1 MATRSNRSTSALVA
15 LSASEKAT
23 VLDELLATRVELRQL
38 AEGLAVRLLR
48 AEDRAAVAD
57 QVAGALQDMDVEE
70 LNGHTGYRPGRGYVH
85 PVEAADEI
93 LDEVLHPFLGDLE
106 RRAAL
111 GMAAAATE
119 LAMGV
124 LLGLYRCR
132 HAASETV
139 LEYAPDYPAERAADL
154 VDRCTK
160 LHVDLPH
167 DELVD
172 LLTEWDA
179 IIAE

>member
-1 MATRSNRSTSALVA
+1 L
-15 LSASEKAT
+15 E
-23 VLDELLATRVELRQL
+23 
-38 AEGLAVRLLR
+38 
-48 AEDRAAVAD
+48 
-57 QVAGALQDMDVEE
+57 
-70 LNGHTGYRPGRGYVH
+70 
-85 PVEAADEI
+85 
-93 LDEVLHPFLGDLE
+93 PFLGDLE

-119 LAMGV
+119 LAVGV

-132 HAASETV
+132 HAGSETV
-139 LEYAPDYPAERAADL
+139 LEYAPDYPAGRAADL

-160 LHVDLPH
+160 LHVGLPR

-179 IIAE
+179 IIAEQGGRA